1 MVKGDSSNMTTDSA
15 RKPRVLIVDDEEG
28 IRSQIKWALSSLYD
42 VLLAGDANT
51 ALEIIKSDRPDVA
64 TFDIALSSVGE
75 DTHGMDLLVDA
86 LGVNPGMKIIMVT
99 GNEDKQTAI
108 NAIRA
113 GAYDYFQKPV
123 DLDELKIIIK
133 RALYVKQLESEN
145 KELQSKLS
153 QGDSFQ
159 EIIGASD
166 PMRRVFK
173 KIGTIASSDYT
184 VLVTGESGTGK
195 ELVAKALHARSQR
208 QGKPFIT
215 INCGAIPDTLL
226 EAELFGHEKGAF
238 TDAIAQKKGKFES
251 ADHGTLFLDEIGEL
265 SLLLQVKLLRF
276 LQDQTIERIGGNVP
290 IKLDVRIIAA
300 TNKNL
305 MDEVGL
311 KAFRDDLYYRLSVI
325 TIELPP
331 LRDRADDVVLLAN
344 YFLERFSAANNRAAC
359 TFDRKS
365 IARMHSYEWPGN
377 VRELENRIKRAV
389 ILAEGRVIKPSD
401 MGFESDEPSA
411 RKPLAVVRE
420 EVEREY
426 IMDVLR
432 QHDWNVSRAASDL
445 SVSRTTLYDL
455 LEKYGIKRQ

>member
-28 IRSQIKWALSSLYD
+28 IRSQIKWALSGFYE
-42 VLLAGDANT
+42 VLLAGDSIT
-51 ALEIIKSDRPDVA
+51 ALDIIKNDRPDVA